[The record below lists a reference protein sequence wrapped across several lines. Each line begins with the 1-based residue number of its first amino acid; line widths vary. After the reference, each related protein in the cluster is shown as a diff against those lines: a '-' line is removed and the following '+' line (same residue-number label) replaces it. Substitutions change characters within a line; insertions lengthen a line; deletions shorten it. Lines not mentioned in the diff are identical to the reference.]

1 MRSNMFLIASCLC
14 LIALMLWQPIVA
26 QEPLV
31 LELPYGMDYYNPA
44 HYRQGQY
51 VDVWTRYQF
60 ENGNYSQPS
69 NVGRGLSVPE
79 ALQVGAAYSGFRE
92 ASRPMGSETGTH
104 HYGAMFRYSG
114 LSFARLYQFEGRYAY
129 EWILQ
134 GGKHRV
140 ILGGAASLII
150 APYTWDNTYSVT
162 ALPDLH
168 VGLTYRY
175 KGFTLDVSLR
185 NVIGDAIAD
194 SSTILMR
201 ERKGYLGW
209 SYEAWVADKVAF
221 IPHMLMAYG
230 ERTSQFELGLM
241 LNIMRYVEVG
251 YTFRAVK
258 VGHIFQLGL
267 PIYKGLRFDAAYEFS
282 QVVSR
287 HNIQLSLTYQW

>member
-1 MRSNMFLIASCLC
+1 
-14 LIALMLWQPIVA
+14 
-26 QEPLV
+26 
-31 LELPYGMDYYNPA
+31 
-44 HYRQGQY
+44 
-51 VDVWTRYQF
+51 
-60 ENGNYSQPS
+60 
-69 NVGRGLSVPE
+69 
-79 ALQVGAAYSGFRE
+79 
-92 ASRPMGSETGTH
+92 
-104 HYGAMFRYSG
+104 
-114 LSFARLYQFEGRYAY
+114 
-129 EWILQ
+129 
-134 GGKHRV
+134 
-140 ILGGAASLII
+140 
-150 APYTWDNTYSVT
+150 
-162 ALPDLH
+162 
-168 VGLTYRY
+168 
-175 KGFTLDVSLR
+175 
-185 NVIGDAIAD
+185 
-194 SSTILMR
+194 MR